1 MRTSID
7 FPDSLFRHLKAQAAL
22 QGMSLKDLVLGL
34 IEKGLQAPQLP
45 LSNPVNEL
53 PTIRLGHP
61 LAMPHA
67 QLSNAGLSDLLAQ
80 EP

>member
-22 QGMSLKDLVLGL
+22 QGMSLKDLVLRL
-34 IEKGLQAPQLP
+34 IEKGLQAPQDGAP
-45 LSNPVNEL
+45 TAVAEL
-53 PTIRLGHP
+53 PTVRLGHP
-61 LAMPHA
+61 LAVAGA

-80 EP
+80 ER